1 MHTTA
6 ATAAKHLGLPID
18 ETLILQGAST
28 ALLAAVARGE
38 IDLNALALE
47 ELAGRGLDA
56 GGQWVG
62 FAAAH
67 AAANGQAERAGVA

>member
-1 MHTTA
+1 MQTTA

-28 ALLAAVARGE
+28 ALIAAVARGE

-62 FAAAH
+62 FEAAH

>member
-28 ALLAAVARGE
+28 AFLAAVARGE
-38 IDLNALALE
+38 IDLNALAIE

-56 GGQWVG
+56 RGHGVG
-62 FAAAH
+62 FAAAR
-67 AAANGQAERAGVA
+67 AAANGEAERGGFA